1 MFISCVTSIL
11 RQLYVQKWCDGE
23 LKDFK
28 AKLGSVLSPVRI
40 EYTHIPKCQTESV
53 HSSLEV
59 SGSMLY
65 LLFSVWGSVKKRKE
79 EGEIEKDFYAHICT
93 HAPSIDLGSITEPQH
108 HTHTRLDPVWRSACS
123 PWASVKHTLK
133 CHVTA
138 VIEHEELAE
147 IELCNAGSQ
156 WLLILMN
163 SVLFCWGWVLCQSWQ
178 TSSTSHS
185 SRQHSVL
192 FLHAYT
198 HVQWRH
204 I

>member
-1 MFISCVTSIL
+1 MFCL
-11 RQLYVQKWCDGE
+11 QL
-23 LKDFK
+23 
-28 AKLGSVLSPVRI
+28 
-40 EYTHIPKCQTESV
+40 EYTRIPKCQTESV

-65 LLFSVWGSVKKRKE
+65 LLFSVWGSVNKRKE

-93 HAPSIDLGSITEPQH
+93 HVPSIDLGSITEPQH
-108 HTHTRLDPVWRSACS
+108 HTHTSGFSLTQCLQPLGLCKTHTHALPNKC
-123 PWASVKHTLK
+123 TLK

-163 SVLFCWGWVLCQSWQ
+163 SLLFCWGWVLCQSWQ

-185 SRQHSVL
+185 SRQHVTTLSVL